1 MKNSIHKDNRR
12 LMLIEPPFYRLYHD
26 QYCLVKYPL
35 ALGYLSGSVI
45 KNTNWSVQTYNAD
58 FNVKKK
64 VFDPNG
70 DYVSGAGF
78 KKYLSSLKDF
88 SSPIWEEVRSSIQD
102 YNPSVVGISA
112 KTQNFV
118 SASIVAKISKEIN
131 PDIKVVVGGVHPTM
145 NGSKVL
151 NCNDIDFLSIGE
163 GENTIVELLNAL
175 EKDLE
180 LDSVRGIVF
189 RDDKNNI
196 INTKPQFY
204 VENLDSLDF
213 PLKNA
218 PKVLRDFDKYPKEA
232 FGYIFASR
240 GCPYACTFCE
250 SKSMWTRKVRYRSP
264 ENVVAE
270 LKQLYNFGVRKV
282 NFDDD
287 TFGVSKKN
295 IKSLNNLMHNEL
307 PNMTY
312 TCETVVQLAKDEN
325 VVRDMKKGGCTA
337 TFVGIESGN
346 NEILKKI
353 KKTQTT
359 DECIQAVEN
368 LKKYGIESHAFIMV
382 GFPDETEE
390 TFKQTMEFIPK
401 LKPDGVI
408 FSIFT
413 PYPGSDIY
421 NECQDEGIIEGDF
434 DLVLYNHQS
443 PLNCF
448 TKNIPKE
455 RFYELRKNAFDF
467 VDDYNRKAKF
477 RRGIASLRNLG
488 LKATCK
494 RVYRHFYSKFL
505 NYTLTKSM

>member
-1 MKNSIHKDNRR
+1 
-12 LMLIEPPFYRLYHD
+12 MLIEPPFYRLYHD

-45 KNTNWSVQTYNAD
+45 KNTNWDVQTYNAD
-58 FNVKKK
+58 FNTTKKIF
-64 VFDPNG
+64 VPEN
-70 DYVSGAGF
+70 DYISGKGF
-78 KKYLSSLKDF
+78 KRYLSSIKDF
-88 SSPIWEEVRSSIQD
+88 SLPIWDEVKKSISE

-112 KTQNFV
+112 KTQNFI
-118 SASIVAKISKEIN
+118 SASIVAKITKEIN
-131 PDIKVVVGGVHPTM
+131 PNIMVIAGGVHSTM

-151 NCNDIDFLSIGE
+151 DCKDIDFLSIGE
-163 GENTIVELLNAL
+163 GENTIVELLLAL
-175 EKDLE
+175 EKNKDLN
-180 LDSVRGIVF
+180 SVDGIVF
-189 RDDKNNI
+189 REKNKI
-196 INTKPQFY
+196 IRTKPRSY

-213 PLKNA
+213 PITNA
-218 PKVLRDFDKYPKEA
+218 PRILKDFEKYPKEA
-232 FGYIFASR
+232 FGYVFASR

-264 ENVVAE
+264 ENIVAE
-270 LKQLYNFGVRKV
+270 LKEMKKLGINKV

-295 IKSLNNLMHNEL
+295 IKAMNDLMHSEI
-307 PNMTY
+307 PDMTY

-325 VVRDMKKGGCTA
+325 VVKDMKKGGCTA

-359 DECIQAVEN
+359 VECIQAMDN
-368 LKKYGIESHAFIMV
+368 LRKHGIESHAFIMV

-390 TFKQTMEFIPK
+390 TFKQTMDFIPQ

-421 NECQDEGIIEGDF
+421 DECKEKGIIKGDF
-434 DLVLYNHQS
+434 DLALYNHQS

-448 TKNIPKE
+448 TRNIPKK
-455 RFYELRKNAFDF
+455 RFYELRKEAFDY
-467 VDDYNRKAKF
+467 VDKYNSKAKF
-477 RRGIASLRNLG
+477 RRGIASLRNRG
-488 LKATCK
+488 IKATWK
-494 RVYRHFYSKFL
+494 RVYSHFYSKFVG
-505 NYTLTKSM
+505 YTNT